1 MSRREHD
8 TRNPL
13 RVWKCR
19 ENFKISS
26 HAILSLSFSLFLFSR
41 LIRRFEKTLKHGSL
55 GKPASLFEF

>member
-26 HAILSLSFSLFLFSR
+26 HAILSLSLFLSFSF
-41 LIRRFEKTLKHGSL
+41 LSLNKTIWKNV
-55 GKPASLFEF
+55 KTR